1 MTSGTVSQC
10 GREEFENDVCPPPAI
25 WDDPF
30 WEYSYALDKNNA
42 VLTGREDFE
51 DGRKITDS
59 YR

>member
-1 MTSGTVSQC
+1 MYACV
-10 GREEFENDVCPPPAI
+10 EEFEMKVPPPRY
-25 WDDPF
+25 DDPF
-30 WEYSYALDKNNA
+30 WEYSCAKDKNNA